1 MAIVKAAPA
10 PPASTAAPA
19 AAVVKAAPCS
29 VGSAT
34 DSSTAATATATTAV
48 TAMPVD
54 APPAPTPTPNATA
67 AWLDPAAEVGSA
79 TLQAVTA
86 NAVIG
91 TKADKSQSPKQP
103 AGQQPVKPADVAVA
117 AANSE
122 DIDMASQA
130 VAAEGSSSSTGSTGS
145 PQTAATATGLAAH
158 EARDD
163 GIPLITDRR
172 QLWPPEGSTAAGS
185 AATMLINPLFWQ
197 VGEGASPEVWW
208 KDCSQEFAAAL
219 HEQRNRGIRKGR
231 YMFYGN
237 LAGGAIPFVHDFDER
252 VQTNERTGQRKR
264 LRLLQAVS
272 LDHQDQN

>member
-19 AAVVKAAPCS
+19 AAVVKAGSCS

-34 DSSTAATATATTAV
+34 DASTAATATATTAV
-48 TAMPVD
+48 TAVPAD
-54 APPAPTPTPNATA
+54 APPTPTPTPNATA

-86 NAVIG
+86 NA
-91 TKADKSQSPKQP
+91 
-103 AGQQPVKPADVAVA
+103 
-117 AANSE
+117 NSD
-122 DIDMASQA
+122 DIDVASQA

-145 PQTAATATGLAAH
+145 PQTAATATGLSAQ

-163 GIPLITDRR
+163 GIPLITEQR
-172 QLWPPEGSTAAGS
+172 QLWPPEGSTDAGS

-197 VGEGASPEVWW
+197 VGEGASPVVWW

-272 LDHQDQN
+272 LDRQDQD